1 MTDHSITRR
10 GLLVAAGTA
19 VVAGCSGLKPDGSS
33 SSGTI
38 SSARLPDAI
47 NTAEP
52 LVVDELPIDIEQAY
66 LRESEDRVLALLSS
80 LPMPL
85 TRSDIP
91 NGYIRQELLDAANEA
106 TTAVDSARGAHNR
119 FQALLDLHDAR
130 VQARYAAAGWGAI
143 DGQITQTELRTAHR
157 QTIGAAQSLEQ
168 RRAYLGAD
176 PIGALLVHARIEHA
190 LSAVLDGDGPSTYGI
205 DESVLAVAEW
215 GAHTEQAQSFL
226 AESEYI
232 YDRFQ
237 ASIPDDSGTIEGQ
250 LTNARETLVEELEQR
265 RDRLEPEADDYD
277 QGQIGQ
283 LLHRLRSDA
292 ERSVDHVAEPGR
304 PASAILRATN
314 GLTEFGAYDRLKT
327 RIADGERIEVTEASE
342 IHDAR
347 QAARTALT
355 TALAE
360 SPQPA
365 IARHILGDLA
375 ATLVWVDERLA
386 RYQGDINP
394 AQLSDPV
401 REYLSVTLRAKGVP
415 AACQQLQEALQL

>member
-1 MTDHSITRR
+1 MTDNSITRR
-10 GLLVAAGTA
+10 GLLAAAGTA
-19 VVAGCSGLKPDGSS
+19 VVAGCSGLDRNGTS

-38 SSARLPDAI
+38 SSARLPDGI
-47 NTAEP
+47 ETSEP
-52 LVVDELPIDIEQAY
+52 LVVDELPIDLERAY
-66 LRESEDRVLALLSS
+66 LRESENRVLTSLSS

-85 TRSDIP
+85 TQSDIP
-91 NGYIRQELLDAANEA
+91 NGYIRQELIDAASDATNALDAAR
-106 TTAVDSARGAHNR
+106 SAHDR
-119 FQALLDLHDAR
+119 FQALLRLHDAR
-130 VQARYAAAGWGAI
+130 VRARYAAAGWGAI
-143 DGQITQTELRTAHR
+143 DGQMTQAELRTAHR
-157 QTIGAAQSLEQ
+157 QTVGAAQSLKQ
-168 RRAYLGAD
+168 RHAYLGSD
-176 PIGALLVHARIEHA
+176 PIAALLIHARIEHA
-190 LSAVLDGDGPSTYGI
+190 LSAVLDSDGPSTYGI
-205 DESVLAVAEW
+205 DKSVLVVAEW

-226 AESEYI
+226 AESEYV
-232 YDRFQ
+232 YDRYQ
-237 ASIPDDSGTIEGQ
+237 ASLPDDSGTIEGQ
-250 LTNARETLVEELEQR
+250 LTTSRETLSEELTRR
-265 RDRLEPEADDYD
+265 RDRLEPESDDYD

-292 ERSVDHVAEPGR
+292 ERSVGHVAETDR
-304 PASAILRATN
+304 PASALLRATE

-327 RIADGERIEVTEASE
+327 RIADGERIQVTKASE

-386 RYQGDINP
+386 RYQGDITP